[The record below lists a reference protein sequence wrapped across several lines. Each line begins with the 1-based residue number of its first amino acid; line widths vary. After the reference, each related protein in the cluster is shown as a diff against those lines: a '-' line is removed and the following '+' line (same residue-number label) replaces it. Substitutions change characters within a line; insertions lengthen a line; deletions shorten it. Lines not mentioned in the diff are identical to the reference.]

1 MPPTGVTVKTS
12 SSVSIIL
19 FKMSAVRP
27 RVIVFFAGLWFLAI
41 SSLASADCVV
51 EREAAGASSMFL
63 RHLTS
68 ECSKLDRAARAI
80 DAGEVLGALR
90 DGKGVSLRNAVISGD
105 LLLTGLNSVPM
116 ASVVLPVPVLT
127 RIRQSGATEVRV
139 IQGPFIIENSMVDG
153 IIDTQLKPD
162 MIEHRVLG
170 DMVIVQGPVSFKG
183 TTFTKEVDLSRTVFL
198 ETVDSSNAV
207 YLGDALF
214 LASIFTKPATFE
226 KTAFAGNTRFYQAI
240 FEEPVTFLRAGFNGL
255 TNFLSVRFK
264 KESSF
269 SRAYFKMGTGFSG
282 SRFDGISDFSEAV
295 FQRAAFFM
303 NTVFAADT
311 YFRRATFREEVSF
324 ADAAFQA
331 KDDFSKVSYRQEPN
345 FTRTTFATPRSS
357 VGFDNPVFLAI
368 VAGSLVIFFVA
379 FILILIRGQ

>member
-1 MPPTGVTVKTS
+1 MPPIRLHV
-12 SSVSIIL
+12 IL
-19 FKMSAVRP
+19 FLSG
-27 RVIVFFAGLWFLAI
+27 FWLLAI

-51 EREAAGASSMFL
+51 EREAAGDATVFM
-63 RHLTS
+63 RHFAAD
-68 ECSKLDRAARAI
+68 CSKLDRATRAI
-80 DAGEVLGALR
+80 DAGEVLSALR
-90 DGKGVSLRNAVISGD
+90 AGKGVSVKNAVISGD
-105 LLLTGLNSVPM
+105 LLLTGLKSMPL
-116 ASVVLPVPVLT
+116 ASIVLPESVLARLRET
-127 RIRQSGATEVRV
+127 GVTEVRI
-139 IQGPFIIENSMVDG
+139 IQGPVIIENSVVDG

-170 DMVIVQGPVSFKG
+170 DMVIIRGPVSVKG
-183 TTFTKEVDLSRTVFL
+183 TTFTKDVDLSRTVFL
-198 ETVDSSNAV
+198 DAVDSSNAV

-214 LASIFTKPATFE
+214 LASVFTKPATFE

-240 FEEPVTFLRAGFNGL
+240 FDEPVTFLRAGFNGL

-282 SRFDGISDFSEAV
+282 SRFDGISDFSEVV

-303 NTVFAADT
+303 HTVFAADS

-324 ADAAFQA
+324 SDAAFQA

-379 FILILIRGQ
+379 FILILRKE

>member
-1 MPPTGVTVKTS
+1 M
-12 SSVSIIL
+12 IL
-19 FKMSAVRP
+19 F
-27 RVIVFFAGLWFLAI
+27 AGFWFLAL
-41 SSLASADCVV
+41 SSLALAECAV
-51 EREAAGASSMFL
+51 EREPAGESAVFM
-63 RHLTS
+63 RHVTAD
-68 ECSKLDRAARAI
+68 CSKLDRATRAI

-90 DGKGVSLRNAVISGD
+90 AGKGVSVKNAVISGD
-105 LLLTGLNSVPM
+105 LLLTGLKSVPL
-116 ASVVLPVPVLT
+116 ASVVLPESALA
-127 RIRQSGATEVRV
+127 RLRQAAVTEVRI

-170 DMVIVQGPVSFKG
+170 DMLIIRGPVSFKG

-214 LASIFTKPATFE
+214 LASIFTMPATFE
-226 KTAFAGNTRFYQAI
+226 KTAFAGNTRFYQAV
-240 FEEPVTFLRAGFNGL
+240 FEAPVTFLRAGFNGL
-255 TNFLSVRFK
+255 TNFLSVRFQ
-264 KESSF
+264 KESGF

-295 FQRAAFFM
+295 FDKAVFFM
-303 NTVFAADT
+303 NTVFGADT
-311 YFRRATFREEVSF
+311 YFRRAVFRGEVSF
-324 ADAAFQA
+324 SDAAFQG
-331 KDDFSKVSYRQEPN
+331 KDDFSKVTYRQEPN

-379 FILILIRGQ
+379 FILILRKG